1 MSLKVYF
8 GNNLIDEEYY
18 TGLTNSYELFNDSFK
33 LGTTP
38 SNIYK
43 LSIAKEGVTNQPSN
57 VILKENNTTFAELE
71 IDNIEEQDYT
81 YNYDLTDKMLDLEFY
96 YDASEIFVNGK
107 TTLLAIAQ
115 DICSKAGLTLG
126 TTNFRGYNKEISW
139 YDNRRTAREYIG
151 FIAELN
157 GGFARVENSTLY
169 FRKQKTSSVKT
180 IDIDDCE
187 NFIIGEYHKITR
199 VVYELGALKYE
210 FGDETGNTL
219 YLNSDNV
226 FITEESEVQAI
237 YNDIKDFEF
246 YSFETG
252 NCPIDYSVKAGDIIT
267 FTDGTN
273 NYPTIAQYDL
283 EYFGT
288 WIGGYSLSVNTE
300 RQEETKVVGNTEKIK
315 NLQVIVDRDA
325 NTITQL
331 VETTEEIEHQFETL
345 QDIDGFAEGK
355 YIYLDDASDELI
367 TSAKFYGETTQE
379 TRESS
384 RNIFNKNA
392 EINKSMNAAS
402 KTTLNTGVR
411 VIADSGRAYNASVHV
426 VMKLGNTTDLV
437 GKTIRVKTTATP
449 SANNL
454 IPSLGIAIYSNDYS
468 STTGLRKVSL
478 NAGETGTLELT
489 YTVSQNNNPNVGIV
503 LYLTDSSTTS
513 AGDYTDFENLMVT
526 VDDEDMTYEPY
537 GVMPSP
543 DYPSEI
549 ENVKGKNLL
558 KSIDNSQTINGITF
572 TLNEDKSIT
581 VNGTATA
588 NALITVY
595 GEWNGTTIYQKLNPD
610 KYYTISGSTNS
621 NIQIFTRITNGS
633 TITSHTPQ
641 TNPTFTGQTGIVNY
655 FIQVLS
661 GATCD
666 NVIIKPQ
673 LEEGSKASSYVP
685 YNSLEV
691 KVIGKNLLDKNKEA
705 LGSNVTKTV
714 LDTGIR
720 VTTKV
725 AGNARY
731 CGIEIG
737 KDELLGKKVT
747 ISANIAVSG
756 TNNASARLFFGKYN
770 TPSTSGIGTALTS
783 TGSNTVTIP
792 NTFYSGTDRIYL
804 LLYSNVNGDTSID
817 NYVDY
822 TNLQVEIGEEATD
835 YEEHKEQIVYFPLA
849 EGQKLYEGSYLADDG
864 IHNVRGQIIYDGS
877 SDENW
882 IKGSYPRTGT
892 VQMQIQKPANFFTE
906 TGATAVAKLNCSH
919 FKSENQVVNGMA
931 LGGMFNVYPS
941 TDLSI
946 TTVAEFKTWLSN
958 NPMTLEYPLVE
969 EEIIPYNTEQQAAWN
984 SIKSL
989 HTYKNITHIY
999 SDAYAEIGYIKD
1011 NMLSAFETKAS
1022 AQLTKNDVSQLKIEN
1037 GRISSEVS
1045 STQSQLNNYYTKNE
1059 ADNNTNS
1066 TKAELENIIQQN
1078 KTQIEQTT
1086 QEIALRVNSIE
1097 TNGVD
1102 KIETSIG
1109 YTFDNNGMNIDK
1121 EGAATA
1127 STIDNE
1133 AFKVKNKSA
1142 NENVFFAGYVSDQSS
1157 AYRGQTIV
1165 ESTNLVVKNY
1175 LNIEGA
1181 SRFQPYVNP
1190 VLGGHGTGAFDI
1202 G

>member
-18 TGLTNSYELFNDSFK
+18 TELTNSYELFNDSFK
-33 LGTTP
+33 LGTKP
-38 SNIYK
+38 SNKYK

-81 YNYDLTDKMLDLEFY
+81 YSYDLTDKMLNLEFY
-96 YDASEIFVNGK
+96 YDASLIFVNGK

-169 FRKQKTSSVKT
+169 FRKQKTSSKKT

-210 FGDETGNTL
+210 FGNETGNTL

-273 NYPTIAQYDL
+273 NYPTIAQYEL

-288 WIGGYSLSVNTE
+288 WIGGYSLNINTE

-315 NLQVIVDRDA
+315 NLQIIADRDA
-325 NTITQL
+325 NAIMQL

-367 TSAKFYGETTQE
+367 TSAKFNGETSQE
-379 TRESS
+379 
-384 RNIFNKNA
+384 
-392 EINKSMNAAS
+392 
-402 KTTLNTGVR
+402 
-411 VIADSGRAYNASVHV
+411 
-426 VMKLGNTTDLV
+426 
-437 GKTIRVKTTATP
+437 
-449 SANNL
+449 
-454 IPSLGIAIYSNDYS
+454 
-468 STTGLRKVSL
+468 
-478 NAGETGTLELT
+478 GT
-489 YTVSQNNNPNVGIV
+489 
-503 LYLTDSSTTS
+503 
-513 AGDYTDFENLMVT
+513 
-526 VDDEDMTYEPY
+526 
-537 GVMPSP
+537 PSP
-543 DYPSEI
+543 DNPSEI
-549 ENVKGKNLL
+549 ENLEGTLEVKVVNKNLL
-558 KSIDNSQTINGITF
+558 GLSNIAETLALGLQYSVNNGEII
-572 TLNEDKSIT
+572 L
-581 VNGTATA
+581 NGTATSGGRISIP
-588 NALITVY
+588 LITPIQCV
-595 GEWNGTTIYQKLNPD
+595 NGTN
-610 KYYTISGSTNS
+610 YTLSKEATGTASNHGFNVQLRNAGS
-621 NIQIFTRITNGS
+621 NIKNYTEAQL
-633 TITSHTPQ
+633 PQ
-641 TNPTFTGQTGIVNY
+641 SF
-655 FIQVLS
+655 
-661 GATCD
+661 D
-666 NVIIKPQ
+666 NVSSFINELGLYIGNGYSFTNYKLKLQ
-673 LEEGSKASSYVP
+673 LEQG
-685 YNSLEV
+685 
-691 KVIGKNLLDKNKEA
+691 
-705 LGSNVTKTV
+705 
-714 LDTGIR
+714 
-720 VTTKV
+720 V
-725 AGNARY
+725 AT
-731 CGIEIG
+731 E
-737 KDELLGKKVT
+737 
-747 ISANIAVSG
+747 
-756 TNNASARLFFGKYN
+756 
-770 TPSTSGIGTALTS
+770 
-783 TGSNTVTIP
+783 
-792 NTFYSGTDRIYL
+792 
-804 LLYSNVNGDTSID
+804 
-817 NYVDY
+817 
-822 TNLQVEIGEEATD
+822 
-835 YEEHKEQIVYFPLA
+835 YEEHQEQTVYFPLA

-864 IHNVRGQIIYDGS
+864 IHNVRGQVLYDGS

-882 IKGSYPRTGT
+882 GKMNYAPEGA
-892 VQMQIQKPANFFTE
+892 VQFYVSKPTDIFTE
-906 TGATAVAKLNCSH
+906 TGVVALSKLLSTH
-919 FKSENQVVNGMA
+919 FINQDTVNGMRIGN
-931 LGGMFNVYPS
+931 LINFFPS
-941 TDLSI
+941 IDLNL
-946 TTVAEFKTWLSN
+946 TTVEQFKTWLSN
-958 NPMTLEYPLVE
+958 NSVILEYPLAE

-989 HTYKNITHIY
+989 HTYKTVTHIY

-1045 STQSQLNNYYTKNE
+1045 STQSQLNNYYTKKE

-1066 TKAELENIIQQN
+1066 TKAELQNIIQQN
-1078 KTQIEQTT
+1078 KTEIEQTT
-1086 QEIALRVNSIE
+1086 QAINLRVSSIE

-1102 KIETSIG
+1102 KIETSMG
-1109 YTFDNNGMNIDK
+1109 YTFDNDGLNIDK

-1142 NENVFFAGYVSDQSS
+1142 NENVFFAGYVSDQDS

>member
-8 GNNLIDEEYY
+8 GNNLINEEYY
-18 TGLTNSYELFNDSFK
+18 TELTNSYELFNDSFR

-71 IDNIEEQDYT
+71 IDNIQEEDYT
-81 YNYDLTDKMLDLEFY
+81 YSYDLTDKMLDLEFY

-210 FGDETGNTL
+210 FGNETGNTL

-273 NYPTIAQYDL
+273 NYPTIAQYEL

-315 NLQVIVDRDA
+315 NLQIIVDRDA

-367 TSAKFYGETTQE
+367 TSAKFNGETNQA
-379 TRESS
+379 TRSGKNILNNKSVSRTLNELTITVNNDKTVIINGTASAATMIYLPSNSNSS
-384 RNIFNKNA
+384 SNTAISAGTYYFSGCINGSTTTYGMQVALQTANPTSGQRYFTNYNGDT
-392 EINKSMNAAS
+392 EINIEQNNGFDCYIFIRNGV
-402 KTTLNTGVR
+402 TLNNVKFYPMLR
-411 VIADSGRAYNASVHV
+411 LS
-426 VMKLGNTTDLV
+426 
-437 GKTIRVKTTATP
+437 TI
-449 SANNL
+449 
-454 IPSLGIAIYSNDYS
+454 
-468 STTGLRKVSL
+468 
-478 NAGETGTLELT
+478 E
-489 YTVSQNNNPNVGIV
+489 
-503 LYLTDSSTTS
+503 
-513 AGDYTDFENLMVT
+513 
-526 VDDEDMTYEPY
+526 DDTYEQY

-549 ENVKGKNLL
+549 ENVEGKNLL

-581 VNGTATA
+581 LNGTATA

-610 KYYTISGSTNS
+610 KYYTISGSTDS

-633 TITSHTPQ
+633 TISSHTPQ

-661 GATCD
+661 GAVCD
-666 NVIIKPQ
+666 NITIKPQ
-673 LEEGSKASSYVP
+673 LEEGSKATSYVP
-685 YNSLEV
+685 YNSLEI
-691 KVIGKNLLDKNKEA
+691 KTQNKNIFNKNAEVIGTNT
-705 LGSNVTKTV
+705 TKIV
-714 LDTGIR
+714 LDTGVRATSTVTGTFRYFAIR
-720 VTTKV
+720 L
-725 AGNARY
+725 G
-731 CGIEIG
+731 GS
-737 KDELLGKKVT
+737 ELLGKT
-747 ISANIAVSG
+747 ITIKSTI
-756 TNNASARLFFGKYN
+756 
-770 TPSTSGIGTALTS
+770 TPSASNTGRIAIWYGNLNAPAKTN
-783 TGSNTVTIP
+783 TGSTLDSSGQLTKTLAS
-792 NTFYSGTDRIYL
+792 TFPTDCNAIYV
-804 LLYSNVNGDTSID
+804 LLYSNSNGTGNIND
-817 NYVDY
+817 YVDY
-822 TNLQVEIGEEATD
+822 TNLQIEFGNQATE
-835 YEEHKEQIVYFPLA
+835 YEEYKEQIVYFPLA

-864 IHNVRGQIIYDGS
+864 IHNIRGQRVLYGTESWTMVESGFFWIGKSALGNYASQNAYCDYFKNIINSSIINNTSANSNLQNGQIAFRDGS
-877 SDENW
+877 TKDRMYLKYTN
-882 IKGSYPRTGT
+882 
-892 VQMQIQKPANFFTE
+892 A
-906 TGATAVAKLNCSH
+906 
-919 FKSENQVVNGMA
+919 
-931 LGGMFNVYPS
+931 
-941 TDLSI
+941 
-946 TTVAEFKTWLSN
+946 TTVAELKTWLTSN
-958 NPMTLEYPLVE
+958 PITIEFELAE
-969 EEIIPYNTEQQAAWN
+969 EEVIPCNTEQQAAWN
-984 SIKSL
+984 SIREL
-989 HTYKNITHIY
+989 HTYKTVTHIY

-1037 GRISSEVS
+1037 GKISTEVS

-1066 TKAELENIIQQN
+1066 TKAELQNIIQQN
-1078 KTQIEQTT
+1078 KTEIEQTT

-1142 NENVFFAGYVSDQSS
+1142 NENVFFAGYVSDQDS

-1190 VLGGHGTGAFDI
+1190 ILGGHGTGAFDI

>member
-8 GNNLIDEEYY
+8 GNTLINEEYY
-18 TGLTNSYELFNDSFK
+18 TGLTNNFELFSDSFK
-33 LGTTP
+33 LGSTP

-81 YNYDLTDKMLDLEFY
+81 YSYDLTDKMLNLEFY

-187 NFIIGEYHKITR
+187 NFVIGEYHKITR
-199 VVYELGALKYE
+199 VVYKLGAVKYE

-237 YNDIKDFEF
+237 YNDIKNFEF

-273 NYPTIAQYDL
+273 NYPTIAQYEL

-300 RQEETKVVGNTEKIK
+300 RQEETKIVGNTEKIK
-315 NLQVIVDRDA
+315 NLQIIVDRDA

-367 TSAKFYGETTQE
+367 TSAKFNGETSQE
-379 TRESS
+379 
-384 RNIFNKNA
+384 
-392 EINKSMNAAS
+392 
-402 KTTLNTGVR
+402 
-411 VIADSGRAYNASVHV
+411 
-426 VMKLGNTTDLV
+426 
-437 GKTIRVKTTATP
+437 
-449 SANNL
+449 
-454 IPSLGIAIYSNDYS
+454 
-468 STTGLRKVSL
+468 
-478 NAGETGTLELT
+478 GT
-489 YTVSQNNNPNVGIV
+489 
-503 LYLTDSSTTS
+503 
-513 AGDYTDFENLMVT
+513 
-526 VDDEDMTYEPY
+526 
-537 GVMPSP
+537 PSP

-549 ENVKGKNLL
+549 ENLEGRNLFDENQLLEATGWTKNAEGYYTGTSGNLYAKFNL
-558 KSIDNSQTINGITF
+558 ETNGFYFPQPFKTNTRYTLSWIAYTSSGTGTPRFRIYYTDNTYQDCANWNYTTPTKMFATSAENKTISKIIYT
-572 TLNEDKSIT
+572 
-581 VNGTATA
+581 
-588 NALITVY
+588 Y
-595 GEWNGTTIYQKLNPD
+595 GNNPGTIYLKD
-610 KYYTISGSTNS
+610 I
-621 NIQIFTRITNGS
+621 
-633 TITSHTPQ
+633 
-641 TNPTFTGQTGIVNY
+641 
-655 FIQVLS
+655 
-661 GATCD
+661 
-666 NVIIKPQ
+666 Q
-673 LEEGSKASSYVP
+673 LEEGTVATSYEP

-691 KVIGKNLLDKNKEA
+691 KIINKNLFNKNRTQ

-714 LDTGIR
+714 LDTGVR

-737 KDELLGKKVT
+737 KDELLGKTLT
-747 ISANIAVSG
+747 ISSIMSASG
-756 TNNASARLFFGKYN
+756 TNGPCVRLFFGDAT
-770 TPSTSGIGTALTS
+770 TPAKSVLGSTLTTSGSL
-783 TGSNTVTIP
+783 TVTIP
-792 NTFYSGTDRIYL
+792 SSFPTGTDRIYL
-804 LLYSNVNGDTSID
+804 LMYSSLNSSEVGA
-817 NYVDY
+817 YVDY
-822 TNLQVEIGEEATD
+822 TNLQVEIGDEATE
-835 YEEHKEQIVYFPLA
+835 YEEYKEQIVYFPLA

-864 IHNVRGQIIYDGS
+864 IHNVRGQVVFDGS

-882 IKGSYPRTGT
+882 IKGSYPITGT
-892 VQMQIQKPANFFTE
+892 AQMQIQKPANFFTE

-931 LGGMFNVYPS
+931 VGGMLNVYPS
-941 TDLSI
+941 TDLNI
-946 TTVAEFKTWLSN
+946 TTAAEFKTWLSN
-958 NPMTLEYPLVE
+958 NPMTLEYPLAE

-984 SIKSL
+984 NIKSL
-989 HTYKNITHIY
+989 HTYKTVTHIY

-1011 NMLSAFETKAS
+1011 NMLSDFETKAS
-1022 AQLTKNDVSQLKIEN
+1022 ANVTKNDVSQLKIEN

-1045 STQSQLNNYYTKNE
+1045 STQSQFNNYYTKNE

-1066 TKAELENIIQQN
+1066 TKAELQNIIQQN
-1078 KTQIEQTT
+1078 KTEIEQTT

-1102 KIETSIG
+1102 KIETSMG
-1109 YTFDNNGMNIDK
+1109 YTFNNEGLNIDK

-1142 NENVFFAGYVSDQSS
+1142 NENVFFAGYVSDQDS